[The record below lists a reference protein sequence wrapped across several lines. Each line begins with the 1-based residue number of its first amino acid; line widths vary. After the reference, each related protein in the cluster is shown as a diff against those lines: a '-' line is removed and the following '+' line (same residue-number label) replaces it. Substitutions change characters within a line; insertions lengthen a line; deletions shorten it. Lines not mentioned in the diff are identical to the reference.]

1 MIKFWIT
8 KSNWEHRVTFL
19 INAINNVNR
28 QTDRLE
34 ILKSPACLAGRL
46 YVANIFLWTGIK
58 MLSNWYT
65 TLYLFQSTHSTPFLN
80 HEIVAILVTFSSVA
94 LSLLLAFCLYSRVA
108 AAGLFILNL
117 IGVTNLSGATES
129 ELYMQYIWGV
139 ILLILIVKSDEFTN
153 LENLFKKTRNL

>member
-1 MIKFWIT
+1 MIKFWIA

-19 INAINNVNR
+19 INAINNVNK

-34 ILKSPACLAGRL
+34 MLKSPACLAGRL
-46 YVANIFLWTGIK
+46 YVSYIFLWAGIK

-65 TLYLFQSTHSTPFLN
+65 TLYLFQSTHSTLFLN
-80 HEIVAILVTFSSVA
+80 HEIVAILVTFSSIA
-94 LSLLLAFCLYSRVA
+94 LSMLLAFCLYPRIA

-153 LENLFKKTRNL
+153 LENFVRKIRNL